1 MKMKIEESGTENNKS
16 TESPKMTRKEAFKK
30 SGYFVLSAATMV
42 ILLSNPGNAQAQSS
56 PAPPENW

>member
-1 MKMKIEESGTENNKS
+1 MKMKMEEAKPENNKNP
-16 TESPKMTRKEAFKK
+16 ESPKMTRKEVFKK

-42 ILLSNPGNAQAQSS
+42 ILLSNPNSAQAQSS